1 MKRFLAF
8 LLALVLLLSMC
19 MAFTACGNG
28 SAEEEVDPAVELE
41 AETLLGMQ
49 PALTAV
55 AIYHEVYG
63 GEYDPKNSSCF
74 WKLIWILTNIYGTN
88 NEEVIFDLEGVI
100 VPTGVVESY
109 AKALFADYDGL
120 LSLPEGTTIRYD
132 EEQDAYV
139 LPWGDTWIL
148 NTEYTKVDRDGDDYI
163 VDTDIVDMTDEEN
176 PLVLKSMRFVLAN
189 NKEAAENADSMFEM
203 SIKSAEVL

>member
-8 LLALVLLLSMC
+8 ILALVLLLSVC
-19 MAFTACGNG
+19 MAVTSCGNSG
-28 SAEEEVDPAVELE
+28 SEEEVDPAVEVE

-49 PALTAV
+49 PTLTAV

-63 GEYDPKNSSCF
+63 GEYDPKSSSCF

-100 VPTGVVESY
+100 TPTSVVESY

-120 LSLPEGTTIRYD
+120 LPLPEGTTIRYD

-148 NTEYTKVDRDGDDYI
+148 NTEYTNVDRDGDDYV
-163 VDTDIVDMTDEEN
+163 VDADIVDMSDEEN
-176 PLVLKSMRFVLAN
+176 PVVLKSMRFVLTDN
-189 NKEAAENADSMFEM
+189 SEAAESADSMFEM
-203 SIKSAEVL
+203 SIKSVELL